1 MSIIVSAKT
10 NKKATL
16 KLISHISTFL
26 FEEDCGELNRNEK
39 LKRMLREVNKE
50 LQESIK

>member
-1 MSIIVSAKT
+1 MSIKISTKT

-26 FEEDCGELNRNEK
+26 FEEDCGELKYKDK